1 MRNLHKIRLIDL
13 KKSNNGIIKKN
24 FNNIKNV
31 IYSGS
36 YTNGKYVQKFEDIYS
51 KYNNFKYCICTNSG
65 TSALHLSLLALN
77 LKKNSEVI
85 VSPHT
90 FLATISAIEYA
101 NLKPRFLDINDEHLN
116 LDSKN
121 IIKHISKRTKAI
133 IFTDMHG
140 NTTGFDRIK
149 KICAQKKISL
159 IQDSSQ
165 SHAII
170 NKKKLIK
177 NFLKCQSFYP
187 TKNLGGIA
195 EGGCVLTNNKNF
207 YKKIFH
213 MKNWGIL
220 NGAMALQGFN
230 YRMSEL
236 NAFFLEK
243 KLEDLKKKN
252 KIRRSVVN
260 LYKEKLATLS
270 RNKNIK
276 FQNYESINE
285 HSFHHLIIRVNK
297 SIRNNLMSF
306 LSWNGIETNRHYKIP
321 CHKEPY
327 FTKKFNLKN
336 LKLKNTENLYK
347 EMITIPC
354 NEYLKVKDVILTCDT
369 IKKFFQMK
377 NHANKR
383 L

>member
-1 MRNLHKIRLIDL
+1 MQIKLINL
-13 KKSNNGIIKKN
+13 KKSNNQILKKN
-24 FNNIKNV
+24 LPKINNLIH
-31 IYSGS
+31 SGS
-36 YTNGKYVQKFEDIYS
+36 YTNGKYVRKFENVYS
-51 KYNNFKYCICTNSG
+51 KYNGFKYCVCVNSG

-77 LKKNSEVI
+77 LKKNSEII

-101 NLKPRFLDINDEHLN
+101 NLKPKFLDINDDNLN
-116 LDSKN
+116 LDS
-121 IIKHISKRTKAI
+121 IIINKYISKKTKAV

-140 NTTGFDRIK
+140 NVSGFNEIQKICIK
-149 KICAQKKISL
+149 KRIPL
-159 IQDSSQ
+159 IQDSAQ
-165 SHAII
+165 SHGVG
-170 NKKKLIK
+170 NNKKLIR
-177 NFLKCQSFYP
+177 NSFLKCQSFYP

-220 NGAMALQGFN
+220 NGSMTLQGFN

-236 NAFFLEK
+236 NAFFLIK
-243 KLEDLKKKN
+243 KLKDLKKKN
-252 KIRRSVVN
+252 KIRRSIAN
-260 LYKEKLATLS
+260 IYREKLATLS
-270 RNKNIK
+270 SNKNIR

-306 LSWNGIETNRHYKIP
+306 LSKNGIETNRHYKIP

-347 EMITIPC
+347 EMITVPC
-354 NEYLKVKDVILTCDT
+354 NEYLNVKDVILTCDT
-369 IKKFFQMK
+369 IKKFFHMK

>member
-1 MRNLHKIRLIDL
+1 MQIKLIDL
-13 KKSNNGIIKKN
+13 KKSNNQILKKN
-24 FNNIKNV
+24 LAKINNL

-36 YTNGKYVQKFEDIYS
+36 YTNGKYVRKFENVYA
-51 KYNNFKYCICTNSG
+51 KYNDFKYCICVNSG

-77 LKKNSEVI
+77 LKKNSEII

-101 NLKPRFLDINDEHLN
+101 NLKPKFFDINDDNLN
-116 LDSKN
+116 LDSGSIEKS
-121 IIKHISKRTKAI
+121 ISKKTKAV

-140 NTTGFDRIK
+140 NVSGFNKIQKICIK
-149 KICAQKKISL
+149 KKIPL
-159 IQDSSQ
+159 IQDSAQ
-165 SHAII
+165 SHGIA
-170 NKKKLIK
+170 NNMKLMR

-195 EGGCVLTNNKNF
+195 EGGCVLTNNKIF

-220 NGAMALQGFN
+220 NGTMTFQGFN

-236 NAFFLEK
+236 NAFFLIK
-243 KLEDLKKKN
+243 KLKDLKKNN
-252 KIRRSVVN
+252 KIRRSVAN

-270 RNKNIK
+270 SNKNIK
-276 FQNYESINE
+276 FQNYESING

-306 LSWNGIETNRHYKIP
+306 LSKNGIETNRHYKIP

-336 LKLKNTENLYK
+336 LKLKNIENLYK
-347 EMITIPC
+347 EMITVPC
-354 NEYLKVKDVILTCDT
+354 NEYLNVKDVILTCDT

>member
-1 MRNLHKIRLIDL
+1 MQIKLIDL
-13 KKSNNGIIKKN
+13 KKTNNQILKKN
-24 FNNIKNV
+24 LTKINNL

-36 YTNGKYVQKFEDIYS
+36 YTNGKYVRKFENVYS
-51 KYNNFKYCICTNSG
+51 KYNGFKYCVCVNSG

-77 LKKNSEVI
+77 LKKNSEII

-101 NLKPRFLDINDEHLN
+101 NLKPKFLDINNDNLN
-116 LDSKN
+116 LDS
-121 IIKHISKRTKAI
+121 IIINKCISKKTKAV

-140 NTTGFDRIK
+140 NVSGFNEIQKICIK
-149 KICAQKKISL
+149 KKIPL
-159 IQDSSQ
+159 IQDSAQ
-165 SHAII
+165 SHGVD
-170 NKKKLIK
+170 NKKKLMR
-177 NFLKCQSFYP
+177 NSLKCQSFYP

-213 MKNWGIL
+213 MKNWGVL
-220 NGAMALQGFN
+220 NGSMTLQGFN

-236 NAFFLEK
+236 NAFFLIK
-243 KLEDLKKKN
+243 KLKDLKKKN
-252 KIRRSVVN
+252 KIRRSVAN

-270 RNKNIK
+270 SNKNIK

-297 SIRNNLMSF
+297 SIRNNLMGF
-306 LSWNGIETNRHYKIP
+306 LSNNGIETNRHYKIP

-347 EMITIPC
+347 EMITVPC
-354 NEYLKVKDVILTCDT
+354 NEYLNVKDVILTCDT